1 MPNVKVVIIRRD
13 SSGNMTNR
21 IITTP
26 KAVNV
31 VQEGLRASDNMT
43 MMLSAEHAVQQGD
56 EVYYIQD
63 NLETTNLRGIWNF
76 YGGFRDESG
85 YEHDDVYTSPYTMPA
100 CVGSNLVNTDTEIDW
115 KHKGYYKFNISEASN
130 DGIIHLMKM
139 KIKN

>member
-63 NLETTNLRGIWNF
+63 NLDTTNLRGVWNF
-76 YGGFRDESG
+76 YG
-85 YEHDDVYTSPYTMPA
+85 
-100 CVGSNLVNTDTEIDW
+100 
-115 KHKGYYKFNISEASN
+115 
-130 DGIIHLMKM
+130 
-139 KIKN
+139 